1 MCMKWKAL
9 FDLKRKYKREN
20 KHIADCKEHKLM
32 FVLTNPEYK
41 KDLIACFTD
50 AEGKD
55 AYFYNPYAKKK
66 AWLVMGF
73 DIEEHFFEL
82 LDEYDIEMV
91 SFDAHYSL
99 WDYTEEIYEYS
110 QELPENLNKYLEFC
124 KKKPVVLLLLR
135 IIVGK
140 DTMRFIKS
148 KEGVK

>member
-20 KHIADCKEHKLM
+20 KHIPDCREHKLM

-50 AEGKD
+50 AEGTD

-82 LDEYDIEMV
+82 LDEYDIEKV

-99 WDYTEEIYEYS
+99 WDYIEEIYEYS
-110 QELPENLNKYLEFC
+110 QELPENLNKYLVFC
-124 KKKPVVLLLLR
+124 KKSPVVLLLLR
-135 IIVGK
+135 KIVGK
-140 DTMRFIKS
+140 DTMRFIRN
-148 KEGVK
+148 KEGAK

>member
-1 MCMKWKAL
+1 MYMKWKIL
-9 FDLKRKYKREN
+9 LNLKRKYKREN
-20 KHIADCKEHKLM
+20 KHIPDCREHKLM

-41 KDLIACFTD
+41 EDLIACFTD

-110 QELPENLNKYLEFC
+110 QELPENLGKYLKFC
-124 KKKPVVLLLLR
+124 KKKPAVLLLLR
-135 IIVGK
+135 MIVGK
-140 DTMRFIKS
+140 DTMRFIKN